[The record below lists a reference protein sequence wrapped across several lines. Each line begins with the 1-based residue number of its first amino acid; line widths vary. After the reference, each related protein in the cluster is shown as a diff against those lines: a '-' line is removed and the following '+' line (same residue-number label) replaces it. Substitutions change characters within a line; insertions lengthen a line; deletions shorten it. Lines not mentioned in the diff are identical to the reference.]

1 VVVLVTVCLTLL
13 LLLLVVVLLA
23 IFCKHTSTLNTRTSL
38 SALTVA

>member
-13 LLLLVVVLLA
+13 LLVVLLLA
-23 IFCKHTSTLNTRTSL
+23 IFCKHTSTLNTQTSL